1 MSISYSVWLVSCM
14 SMSMTQSYSNSKST
28 LQILKMDFKFYFWQS
43 LLLVIE
49 QTPLSLSGSKEKYKM
64 VITGLKISTGG
75 TYGYT
80 LSTLHLS
87 YSDSANAW
95 SVSTNAEMS
104 RGFPNYWSLQ
114 RPCDQRRCR
123 HAPAITNSFVI
134 QLSFYGAVTFPYTC
148 YNPGSISS
156 SWRFVNTAKH

>member
-1 MSISYSVWLVSCM
+1 
-14 SMSMTQSYSNSKST
+14 MTQSYSNSKST

-87 YSDSANAW
+87 YSDSANA
-95 SVSTNAEMS
+95 
-104 RGFPNYWSLQ
+104 
-114 RPCDQRRCR
+114 
-123 HAPAITNSFVI
+123 
-134 QLSFYGAVTFPYTC
+134 
-148 YNPGSISS
+148 
-156 SWRFVNTAKH
+156 